1 MKAEVRPVEGST
13 MYVMVSALQTAV
25 VPVAVDMINMQ
36 LAVAGVV
43 AIPVADKT
51 TWYPLMCVA
60 AQVELV
66 GIL

>member
-1 MKAEVRPVEGST
+1 M
-13 MYVMVSALQTAV
+13 V

-36 LAVAGVV
+36 LVVADVV
-43 AIPVADKT
+43 AIPVVDKT

-66 GIL
+66 DIL